1 MGSHSD
7 GDSPLPPK
15 ALSELSGAA
24 RARGIREHV
33 ESLERRAI
41 AMSERGE
48 NLITAGRD
56 GEAVLGEWRRRGI
69 LIRRMPDD
77 PDKVLRISIG
87 APEWA
92 GNQAYLV
99 FRGDPSKVRDL
110 LRRAE
115 KALRFPFLLGEDEAS
130 DGD

>member
-7 GDSPLPPK
+7 HDSPLPPK
-15 ALSELSGAA
+15 ALSELFEAEKE
-24 RARGIREHV
+24 RGIRQCV
-33 ESLERRAI
+33 ENLERRA
-41 AMSERGE
+41 AEMSERGE

-56 GEAVLGEWRRRGI
+56 GERVLGEWRRRGV
-69 LIRRMPDD
+69 LIRRMEDD
-77 PDKVLRISIG
+77 PDRVLRISIG

-99 FRGDPSKVRDL
+99 FRGEPFKVRDL

-115 KALRFPFLLGEDEAS
+115 KALRFPMGEEGDS
-130 DGD
+130 DRS